1 VSRCAFIR
9 EGGEQCKARATEG
22 STWCY
27 NHDPSKAEERR
38 RAASKGGRTG
48 GNGRPNSS
56 SSELEDIKEQLRAVL
71 GGAYRGKVDRAVA
84 ATLFQGFNVLLRAV
98 ELERRIKEMDQLEEQ
113 IRELELRVFGSSA

>member
-1 VSRCAFIR
+1 MSRCAFIR